1 LTRLVHAEL
10 LKIWTTRTARIVLAL
25 AAAGTAVAGLLVF
38 AAYGLALALL
48 GGRLVVSRDLS

>member
-1 LTRLVHAEL
+1 
-10 LKIWTTRTARIVLAL
+10 VLAL

-38 AAYGLALALL
+38 ASYGLALALL